1 MRRYWGLL
9 AAMLLATA
17 ALAVSACGGD
27 DDEGGG
33 DGGGGTGETGGELT
47 IGTVGPDNADPV
59 LFQTNQAVQA
69 FQLAYTALVTYAHGE
84 GDAGTEIIPGLA
96 TEVPEPTN
104 GGKTYTFTLRD
115 GLKYSDGTAVKA
127 SDFENTI
134 KRLLKLGSAWSG
146 FYSGIVGAPEFTE
159 KGDFKADIPGIETN
173 DQSGEIK
180 ITLVEPDTKILYA
193 LAEPYAAPTPAAK
206 SPGKSLKQPPPGVG
220 PYTLE
225 VIDFSREWVLKKNPN
240 FPDIPGV
247 PKAKF
252 DTINIQVSDNVTR
265 MTQDVISGKLDF
277 MTEDP
282 AGDQLPQVREQYPER
297 ITEEANPPNTYYFFL
312 NQTLPPFDKQ
322 EAREAVN
329 YALDSNALTRVFG
342 GRLAPSCNFLP
353 PALTGYKELDC
364 KYGDPSEPGDIEKA
378 KQLVEQSGYAGEEVT
393 VWTNN
398 KDPRPAVADYYRDL
412 LNQIGFEADIKT
424 LDQQVYFEQVGLKRT
439 KAQTGF
445 TNWYQDFPHPGD
457 FFEPLLTSEAL
468 KSEVTFN
475 EGFVSDPEIDRTVA
489 ELRGKT
495 PEESADEWAE
505 LDDYVV
511 NEKAYVAVY
520 GNEKSTSF
528 FSERM
533 DGENC
538 TGIHPVYKNDWNQF
552 CKKG

>member
-1 MRRYWGLL
+1 
-9 AAMLLATA
+9 MLLATA

-33 DGGGGTGETGGELT
+33 DGGGGTGETGGEIT

-59 LFQTNQAVQA
+59 LFQTVQAVQA
-69 FQLAYTALVTYAHGE
+69 FQLAYVPLLTYAHEE
-84 GDAGTEIIPGLA
+84 GDAGTEVIPGLA

-104 GGKTYTFTLRD
+104 GGKTYTFTLRE
-115 GLKYSDGTAVKA
+115 GLKYSDGSAVKA
-127 SDFENTI
+127 SDFENTL

-146 FYSGIVGAPEFTE
+146 FFTGIEGAAEFTE
-159 KGDFKADIPGIETN
+159 KGDFKADIPGIET
-173 DQSGEIK
+173 DDKTGEIK
-180 ITLVEPDTKILYA
+180 VTLVEPDTKILYA
-193 LAEPYAAPTPAAK
+193 LAEPYTAPTPAAK

-225 VIDFSREWVLKKNPN
+225 VVDFSREWVLKKNPD
-240 FPDIPGV
+240 FPDIPGI
-247 PKAKF
+247 PKGNF
-252 DTINIQVSDNVTR
+252 DRINIEVSDNITR
-265 MTQDVISGKLDF
+265 MTQDVIDGKLDF

-282 AGDQLPQVREQYPER
+282 TGDQLPQIRQQYPDR
-297 ITEEANPPNTYYFFL
+297 FTEEANPPNVYYFFL
-312 NQTLPPFDKQ
+312 NVTLPPFDKQ

-329 YALDSNALTRVFG
+329 YALDSNALVRVFG
-342 GRLAPSCNFLP
+342 GRLTPGCNFLP
-353 PALTGYKELDC
+353 PQLTGYKELDC
-364 KYGDPSEPGDIEKA
+364 KYGDPKGPGDIEKA
-378 KQLVEQSGYAGEEVT
+378 KQLVKQSGYEGEEVT

-398 KDPRPAVADYYRDL
+398 KDPRPAIADYYRDV
-412 LNQIGFEADIKT
+412 LNEIGFKADIKT
-424 LDQQVYFEQVGLKRT
+424 LDQQVYFEQIGLKRT

-445 TNWYQDFPHPGD
+445 TDWYQDYPHPGD
-457 FFEPLLTSEAL
+457 FFEPLLSSEAL

-475 EGFVSDPEIDRTVA
+475 EGFVSDPVIDKKLD

-511 NEKAYVAVY
+511 NEKAYVATY
-520 GNEKSTSF
+520 GNEESSSF

-538 TGIHPVYKNDWNQF
+538 TGIHPVYKNDWLQF